1 MESSNLA
8 EIQKQIEYYLS
19 NENLKHDEFFY
30 NIIKES
36 PNATVPVDT
45 LLNCNKLKKLGA
57 TKDQVVSAIAGSE
70 KLKITE
76 DASGIKRSA
85 EAELPEFEPRKQIK
99 TDRGATKVQAYS
111 APTSESK
118 SFEPKIFKITLN
130 KTEDGLKWD
139 KIQGEI
145 QKATDCKIG
154 YTRVNNTEGH
164 FAVDLNNLSAEGKDK
179 IVQTPVKIGEVEVK
193 IEECLGDDLK
203 KFYHDHGGHLDM
215 CLERSGLKKKG
226 KDRKGAKGEKVI
238 KDTNRPVD
246 FVFGNRRYTNLGP
259 LKNIFKGIVMKTA
272 DDEEIT
278 GADHELLVELLKYH
292 DSAEEK
298 AKDLKHFTVG
308 THPLYKQ
315 TRCFFVV
322 RNDGTKE
329 DFSST
334 KCIENIRKKYDV
346 GDE

>member
-1 MESSNLA
+1 MESNNLLS
-8 EIQKQIEYYLS
+8 EIQKQVEYYLS
-19 NENLKHDEFFY
+19 DENLKRDEFFY

-57 TKDQVVSAIAGSE
+57 TKENVVEALAKSD
-70 KLKITE
+70 KLKIV
-76 DASGIKRSA
+76 DASGVKRSS
-85 EAELPEFEPRKQIK
+85 ETDLPEFEPKPSKVIK
-99 TDRGATKVQAYS
+99 HDKGATKVQAYT
-111 APTSESK
+111 APTGEAK
-118 SFEPKIFKITLN
+118 QFEPKIFKITLSQAG
-130 KTEDGLKWD
+130 DIKWD
-139 KIQGEI
+139 KIQSEI
-145 QKATDCKIG
+145 QKATDAKIG
-154 YTRVNNTEGH
+154 YTRVNGTEGH
-164 FAVDLNNLSAEGKDK
+164 FAVDLNKLDADLKAK
-179 IVQTPVKIGEVEVK
+179 IVGTPVKIGEIDVK

-203 KFYHDHGGHLDM
+203 KFYNDHGGHLDM

-226 KDRKGAKGEKVI
+226 KDRKGKAAKEAANKPI
-238 KDTNRPVD
+238 D
-246 FVFGNRRYTNLGP
+246 FVFGNRRYNSLGP
-259 LKNIFKGIVMKTA
+259 LKNIFKGIVMKTS

-278 GADHELLVELLKYH
+278 GADHDLLVELLKYH
-292 DSAEEK
+292 DNAEEK
-298 AKDLKHFTVG
+298 SKDLKHFTVG

-334 KCIENIRKKYDV
+334 KCIENIRKKYDI